1 MCHETA
7 AGPKGDRE
15 LAVLRR
21 FDATLNLTGGFGGA
35 VAVKDHL
42 LAGNVQA
49 GEVQLQGATLNQH
62 GYLVDIVDVE
72 AILSELANH
81 YRDRMLNALPEFAG
95 INPSIEHFARI
106 LCEAFVKR
114 LKGGHLSAIQ
124 VKIWENRIAWA
135 SYVKEW

>member
-1 MCHETA
+1 MYIV
-7 AGPKGDRE
+7 
-15 LAVLRR
+15 AVERDFIAQHFL
-21 FDATLNLTGGFGGA
+21 FGGDWGA
-35 VAVKDHL
+35 ENSPHAHHYVV
-42 LAGNVQA
+42 
-49 GEVQLQGATLNQH
+49 EVQLKGTRLNEH

-72 AILSELANH
+72 AILGELANH

-135 SYVKEW
+135 SYVKEV

>member
-1 MCHETA
+1 MYTV
-7 AGPKGDRE
+7 
-15 LAVLRR
+15 AVERDFSAQHFL
-21 FDATLNLTGGFGGA
+21 FGGDWGA
-35 VAVKDHL
+35 ENSPHAHHYLV
-42 LAGNVQA
+42 
-49 GEVQLQGATLNQH
+49 EVQLKGTTLNQH
-62 GYLVDIVDVE
+62 GYVIDIVDVE
-72 AILSELANH
+72 AILGELANH

-135 SYVKEW
+135 SYVKEL

>member
-1 MCHETA
+1 MYTV
-7 AGPKGDRE
+7 
-15 LAVLRR
+15 AVERDFIAQHFL
-21 FDATLNLTGGFGGA
+21 FGGDWGA
-35 VAVKDHL
+35 ENSPHAHHYVV
-42 LAGNVQA
+42 
-49 GEVQLQGATLNQH
+49 EVQLKGTTLNEH

-106 LCEAFVKR
+106 LCEAFAER
-114 LKGGHLSAIQ
+114 LKEGHLSALQ

-135 SYVKEW
+135 SYVKEV

>member
-1 MCHETA
+1 MYTV
-7 AGPKGDRE
+7 
-15 LAVLRR
+15 AVESHLIAQH
-21 FDATLNLTGGFGGA
+21 FLFGG
-35 VAVKDHL
+35 DW
-42 LAGNVQA
+42 
-49 GEVQLQGATLNQH
+49 GEENSPHAHHYVVEVRLQGATLNQH

-72 AILSELANH
+72 AILGELANH

-135 SYVKEW
+135 SYVKEV

>member
-1 MCHETA
+1 MYTV
-7 AGPKGDRE
+7 
-15 LAVLRR
+15 AVERDFIAQHFL
-21 FDATLNLTGGFGGA
+21 FGGDWGA
-35 VAVKDHL
+35 ENSPHAHHYVV
-42 LAGNVQA
+42 
-49 GEVQLQGATLNQH
+49 EVQLKGTTLNEH

-106 LCEAFVKR
+106 FCEVFAER
-114 LKGGHLSAIQ
+114 LKEGHLSAIR

-135 SYVKEW
+135 SYVKEL

>member
-1 MCHETA
+1 MYTV
-7 AGPKGDRE
+7 
-15 LAVLRR
+15 AVERDFIAQHFL
-21 FDATLNLTGGFGGA
+21 FGGDWGGENSPHA
-35 VAVKDHL
+35 HHYVV
-42 LAGNVQA
+42 
-49 GEVQLQGATLNQH
+49 EVQLKGTTLNQH
-62 GYLVDIVDVE
+62 GYLIDIVDVE
-72 AILSELANH
+72 AILGELANH

-135 SYVKEW
+135 SYVKEV